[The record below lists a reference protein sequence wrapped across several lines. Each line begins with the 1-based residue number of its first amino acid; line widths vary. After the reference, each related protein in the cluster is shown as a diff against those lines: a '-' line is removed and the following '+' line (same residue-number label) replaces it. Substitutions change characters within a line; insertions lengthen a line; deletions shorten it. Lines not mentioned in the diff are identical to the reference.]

1 MFRCRAF
8 NGSFWHFVVHDPS
21 AVDIVAHINAGD
33 KFRPRNNL
41 VGANLDKTDGASDVC
56 WARPQ
61 LPGFP
66 PSKDLAQPRLS
77 NLEGQLGSPWHLGNL
92 LHFLPLLDIIRRLRG
107 LRPFQLDSVLLSGCG
122 RHGQQVSESE
132 T

>member
-56 WARPQ
+56 WAVS
-61 LPGFP
+61 GFEIE
-66 PSKDLAQPRLS
+66 SVHRKCEREFEQRCGWQRGACFASFGLS
-77 NLEGQLGSPWHLGNL
+77 
-92 LHFLPLLDIIRRLRG
+92 F
-107 LRPFQLDSVLLSGCG
+107 
-122 RHGQQVSESE
+122 
-132 T
+132 